1 MVRDTDPW
9 AGFQPSLRTV
19 ELLCERLGEIGYPIG
34 ADTARE
40 LLRAVFAS
48 EAPRLDARVRDAL
61 SASLETIRVAT
72 QSAIGVLGATAPVT
86 RPPGPLVLD
95 ETPASPPR
103 SSRKTPAAGV
113 ARAGR
118 PSSGKRKLEEPPEDL
133 PPSTGGQTRRGR
145 DELDGGERRPVFRR
159 PRGR

>member
-1 MVRDTDPW
+1 MVRDTDPL
-9 AGFQPSLRTV
+9 AGFQPSLQTV

-48 EAPRLDARVRDAL
+48 EAPRLNARVRDAL
-61 SASLETIRVAT
+61 NTSLETIRVAT

-86 RPPGPLVLD
+86 PAPRALVPE
-95 ETPASPPR
+95 ETPAPPPR
-103 SSRKTPAAGV
+103 SARKTPAAGV

-118 PSSGKRKLEEPPEDL
+118 LSGGRRKQEEALEDQPL
-133 PPSTGGQTRRGR
+133 STGEPTRRGR

>member
-1 MVRDTDPW
+1 MVRDNAQL
-9 AGFQPSLRTV
+9 AGFHPSLRTV

-48 EAPRLDARVRDAL
+48 EAPRLNARVRDAL
-61 SASLETIRVAT
+61 NTSLETIRVAT

-95 ETPASPPR
+95 ETPAPPAR
-103 SSRKTPAAGV
+103 SARKTPAAGV
-113 ARAGR
+113 GRAGR
-118 PSSGKRKLEEPPEDL
+118 SSGGRRKLEESPEDQ

>member
-1 MVRDTDPW
+1 MVRDTDPL
-9 AGFQPSLRTV
+9 AGFQPSLQTV

-61 SASLETIRVAT
+61 NTSLETIRVAT

-86 RPPGPLVLD
+86 QAPRPLLPAD
-95 ETPASPPR
+95 TPAPPPR
-103 SSRKTPAAGV
+103 SGRKTPAAGV

-118 PSSGKRKLEEPPEDL
+118 PSGGKRKVEEPLEDQ
-133 PPSTGGQTRRGR
+133 PPSIGPQIERGR

>member
-1 MVRDTDPW
+1 MVRDTDPL
-9 AGFQPSLRTV
+9 AGFQPSLQTV

-61 SASLETIRVAT
+61 NTSLETIRVAT

-86 RPPGPLVLD
+86 PAPRALLPS
-95 ETPASPPR
+95 ETPQPAR
-103 SSRKTPAAGV
+103 AARKTPAAGV
-113 ARAGR
+113 ARVGR
-118 PSSGKRKLEEPPEDL
+118 PSGGRRKVDEPIEEP
-133 PPSTGGQTRRGR
+133 SSSGGQTKRGR

>member
-1 MVRDTDPW
+1 MVRDSDPL
-9 AGFQPSLRTV
+9 AGFQPSIQTV
-19 ELLCERLGEIGYPIG
+19 ELLCERLGELGYPIG

-61 SASLETIRVAT
+61 NTSLETIRIAT

-86 RPPGPLVLD
+86 AAPRALSPAD
-95 ETPASPPR
+95 TPAPR
-103 SSRKTPAAGV
+103 VARKTPAAGV
-113 ARAGR
+113 ARVGR
-118 PSSGKRKLEEPPEDL
+118 PSGGKRKVEEKIDDL
-133 PPSTGGQTRRGR
+133 PPGAGGLTKRGR
-145 DELDGGERRPVFRR
+145 DDLDGGERRPVFRR

>member
-1 MVRDTDPW
+1 MVRDTDPL
-9 AGFQPSLRTV
+9 AGFQPSLQTV

-40 LLRAVFAS
+40 LLRAVFAN

-61 SASLETIRVAT
+61 NTSLETIRVAA

-86 RPPGPLVLD
+86 
-95 ETPASPPR
+95 PAPRALLPADSPPTPPR
-103 SSRKTPAAGV
+103 AVRKTPAAGI
-113 ARAGR
+113 ARVGR
-118 PSSGKRKLEEPPEDL
+118 PSGGRRKLEEPLADQ
-133 PPSTGGQTRRGR
+133 PPSTGGQTKRGR

>member
-1 MVRDTDPW
+1 MVRNTDPLS
-9 AGFQPSLRTV
+9 GFQPSLQTV
-19 ELLCERLGEIGYPIG
+19 ELLCERLGEMGYPIG

-61 SASLETIRVAT
+61 NTSLETIRVAT
-72 QSAIGVLGATAPVT
+72 QSALGVLGATAPVT
-86 RPPGPLVLD
+86 PPPRALL
-95 ETPASPPR
+95 PAESPPPAR
-103 SSRKTPAAGV
+103 AVRKTPAAGV

-118 PSSGKRKLEEPPEDL
+118 PSGGRRKLEEPLEDQ
-133 PPSTGGQTRRGR
+133 PSSSGGQTKRGR

>member
-1 MVRDTDPW
+1 MVRDTDPL
-9 AGFQPSLRTV
+9 AGFQPSLQTV

-40 LLRAVFAS
+40 LLRAIFAS

-61 SASLETIRVAT
+61 NTSLETIRVAT
-72 QSAIGVLGATAPVT
+72 QSAIGVLGATAPVSRSP
-86 RPPGPLVLD
+86 RPLLPAD
-95 ETPASPPR
+95 TPTPPPR
-103 SSRKTPAAGV
+103 SGRKTPAAGV

-118 PSSGKRKLEEPPEDL
+118 PSGGKRKLEESVEDH
-133 PPSTGGQTRRGR
+133 PPSTGTQTKRGR

>member
-1 MVRDTDPW
+1 MVRDTDPLT
-9 AGFQPSLRTV
+9 GFQPSLQTV

-40 LLRAVFAS
+40 ILRAVFAS

-61 SASLETIRVAT
+61 NTALETVRVAT

-86 RPPGPLVLD
+86 
-95 ETPASPPR
+95 PAPRALLPAESPPPR
-103 SSRKTPAAGV
+103 LIGKTPAAGV
-113 ARAGR
+113 ARVGR
-118 PSSGKRKLEEPPEDL
+118 PSGAKRKLEDSPQDL
-133 PPSTGGQTRRGR
+133 PPSSSPQTKPDR
-145 DELDGGERRPVFRR
+145 DDLDGGERRPVFRR